1 MAALGLAR
9 SMFRRREANKEGFS
23 VLKKARQRGPAVAAF
38 GRADVRTDS
47 GSAMGRSAYGLFPAH
62 SYLVQTK
69 FISYVTL
76 IH

>member
-1 MAALGLAR
+1 M
-9 SMFRRREANKEGFS
+9 
-23 VLKKARQRGPAVAAF
+23 LKKARQRGPGRLAAF